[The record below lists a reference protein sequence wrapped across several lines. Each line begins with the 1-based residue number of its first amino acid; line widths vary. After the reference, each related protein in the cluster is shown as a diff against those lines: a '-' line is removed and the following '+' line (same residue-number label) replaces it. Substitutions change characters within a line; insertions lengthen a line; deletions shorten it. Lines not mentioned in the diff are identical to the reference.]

1 MDVEGFDVV
10 GREVLVF
17 GKGLAVLE
25 DPPRAP
31 EVNFIMVGFGQ
42 VVLERVVKRIEAT
55 QESGLVKSLA
65 IYFGYI
71 EDRMN

>member
-31 EVNFIMVGFGQ
+31 EVDFIMVGFGQ
-42 VVLERVVKRIEAT
+42 VVLERVV
-55 QESGLVKSLA
+55 
-65 IYFGYI
+65 
-71 EDRMN
+71 